1 MDLLQ
6 NIMLLK
12 VYTVPEVISDG
23 KERIIVFVYK

>member
-1 MDLLQ
+1 MDLWP

-23 KERIIVFVYK
+23 KERIIAYV